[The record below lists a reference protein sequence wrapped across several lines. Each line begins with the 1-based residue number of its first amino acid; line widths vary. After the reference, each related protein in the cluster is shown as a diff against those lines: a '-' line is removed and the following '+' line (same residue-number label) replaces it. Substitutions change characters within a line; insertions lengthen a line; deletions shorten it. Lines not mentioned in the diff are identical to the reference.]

1 MPESFSE
8 LFENSEIQQNV
19 KPGALLM
26 GTVVSM
32 NREKAIINVGLKS
45 EGFIS
50 LHEFKNA
57 KGELEITEGDVV
69 EVALDSIDDGLGHTL
84 LSREKAKRIKMWQE
98 LENAMNTKEIVK
110 GIVTGSVKGGMTV
123 DIGVIK
129 AFLPGSLVDVRP
141 VKDFDFLLGQEIEA
155 LVIKMDEVRNN
166 IVISR
171 KAVMQE
177 VNSADREALIEN
189 LDTGKEVEGIVK
201 NLADYG
207 AFVDLGGVD
216 GLLHITDI
224 SWQRVNHPSEKLSIG
239 DKITVKILN
248 YDKEKMRVSL
258 GLKQLT
264 PSPWDNISERLPMGK
279 KVLGVVSNLTDY
291 GAFVRI
297 EEGVEG
303 LVHVSE
309 MDWTNANAR
318 PSKFVKLGQEVD
330 VVVLDV
336 QESKHRIS
344 LSMKQAKENPWEAF
358 EGTHNKGDM
367 INVTVKSITDFGLFV
382 GLSGGID
389 GLIHLADISWEKQ
402 SADQIVSTYSKGQ
415 ELDVVILNIDA
426 EKERISLG
434 IKQLTSDNFSQ
445 YATTNSKGSIV
456 KGVIQEVDAGQ
467 VTLGEIMTILPFQN
481 TMSTFKV
488 TGKQLLAAIE
498 NGVSQVEDGS
508 GRFPQVSGMRFSF
521 DASKPANE
529 RVTSIE
535 IEESNG
541 TFSALNLYGTYGMV
555 SNNFIRAG
563 GDGYKMF
570 RSATDIYDFGPDLAD
585 VVVDYIKANPGY
597 SGFTNNRITQV
608 K

>member
-1 MPESFSE
+1 MSESFSE
-8 LFENSEIQQNV
+8 LFENSEMQQNV
-19 KPGALLM
+19 KPGVLLM

-50 LHEFKNA
+50 LNEFKDVR
-57 KGELEITEGDVV
+57 GEIEITEGDVV
-69 EVALDSIDDGLGHTL
+69 EVALESIDDGLGHTL

-98 LENAMNTKEIVK
+98 LEAAMNSKKVVR
-110 GIVTGSVKGGMTV
+110 GFVTGSVKGGLTV

-141 VKDFDFLLGQEIEA
+141 VKDFDFLQGQEIEA

-177 VNSADREALIEN
+177 ANSADREALIKTLE
-189 LDTGKEVEGIVK
+189 TGKEIEGIVK

-207 AFVDLGGVD
+207 AFVDLGGID

-239 DKITVKILN
+239 DKITVKILS
-248 YDKEKMRVSL
+248 YDKENMRVSL

-358 EGTHNKGDM
+358 EGSYNKGDN

-382 GLSGGID
+382 GLPGGID
-389 GLIHLADISWEKQ
+389 GLIHLADISWIKQ
-402 SADQIVSTYSKGQ
+402 SADQIVSAYSKGQ

-434 IKQLTSDNFSQ
+434 IKQLTSDNFSK
-445 YATTNSKGSIV
+445 YISTNTKGSIV
-456 KGVIQEVDAGQ
+456 KGSVSEVDAKGAIIELSENITGYLK
-467 VTLGEIMTILPFQN
+467 VSEISHDRIEDA
-481 TMSTFKV
+481 STFLKQGNEVEVVITQIDRRTRKV
-488 TGKQLLAAIE
+488 SLSMKEKEVVEEKVAME
-498 NGVSQVEDGS
+498 NYKKKS
-508 GRFPQVSGMRFSF
+508 P
-521 DASKPANE
+521 
-529 RVTSIE
+529 
-535 IEESNG
+535 ESNG
-541 TFSALNLYGTYGMV
+541 STL
-555 SNNFIRAG
+555 
-563 GDGYKMF
+563 GDLLKE
-570 RSATDIYDFGPDLAD
+570 A
-585 VVVDYIKANPGY
+585 KE
-597 SGFTNNRITQV
+597 

>member
-1 MPESFSE
+1 MSESFSE

-19 KPGALLM
+19 KTGALLM

-50 LHEFKNA
+50 LNEFRNIN
-57 KGELEITEGDVV
+57 GEIEIVEGDVV
-69 EVALDSIDDGLGHTL
+69 EVALESIDDGLGHTL

-98 LENAMNTKEIVK
+98 LGAAMESKEVVK
-110 GIVTGSVKGGMTV
+110 GFVTGSVKGGLTV

-141 VKDFDFLLGQEIEA
+141 VKDFDFLIGQEIEA
-155 LVIKMDEVRNN
+155 IVIKMDEVRNN

-177 VNSADREALIEN
+177 ANSADREALLET
-189 LDTGKEVEGIVK
+189 LEEGKEVEGIIK

-224 SWQRVNHPSEKLSIG
+224 SWQRVNHPSEKLTIG
-239 DKITVKILN
+239 DKIKVKVLN
-248 YDKEKMRVSL
+248 FDKEKMRVSL

-264 PSPWDNISERLPMGK
+264 ASPWDSISERLPMGK
-279 KVLGVVSNLTDY
+279 KVSGVVSNLTDY

-318 PSKFVKLGQEVD
+318 PSKFVKLGQEVE
-330 VVVLDV
+330 VVILDV

-344 LSMKQAKENPWEAF
+344 LSMKQAQENPWEAF
-358 EGTHNKGDM
+358 ETNHSKGDK
-367 INVTVKSITDFGLFV
+367 INVTIKSITDFGLFV
-382 GLSGGID
+382 GLPGGID
-389 GLIHLADISWEKQ
+389 GLIHLADISWNKL
-402 SADQIVSTYSKGQ
+402 SADQIVSSYSKGQ

-426 EKERISLG
+426 EKERVSLG
-434 IKQLTSDNFSQ
+434 IKQLGEDGFSQ
-445 YATTNSKGSIV
+445 FAGANKKGSIV
-456 KGVIQEVDAGQ
+456 KGTIAEVDARGA
-467 VTLGEIMTILPFQN
+467 VVELADDVSGYLKASEI
-481 TMSTFKV
+481 
-488 TGKQLLAAIE
+488 
-498 NGVSQVEDGS
+498 SQDRVED
-508 GRFPQVSGMRFSF
+508 
-521 DASKPANE
+521 ASSLLKKGE
-529 RVTSIE
+529 E
-535 IEESNG
+535 IEAVITQIDRRARKLSLSIKAKDSVEEKEAMKDYNKQSSTSNG
-541 TFSALNLYGTYGMV
+541 SKL
-555 SNNFIRAG
+555 
-563 GDGYKMF
+563 GDLLKE
-570 RSATDIYDFGPDLAD
+570 AKD
-585 VVVDYIKANPGY
+585 K
-597 SGFTNNRITQV
+597 
-608 K
+608 

>member
-1 MPESFSE
+1 MSESFSE
-8 LFENSEIQQNV
+8 LFENSETQQNV
-19 KPGALLM
+19 KPGVLLM

-50 LHEFKNA
+50 LNEFKDA
-57 KGELEITEGDVV
+57 RGELEIAEGDVV
-69 EVALDSIDDGLGHTL
+69 EVALESIDDGLGHTL
-84 LSREKAKRIKMWQE
+84 LSREKAKRIKMWKK
-98 LENAMNTKEIVK
+98 LESAMQSKEVVK
-110 GIVTGSVKGGMTV
+110 GFVTGSVKGGLTV
-123 DIGVIK
+123 EIGVIK
-129 AFLPGSLVDVRP
+129 AFLPGSLVDERP

-177 VNSADREALIEN
+177 VNSADREALIET
-189 LDTGKEVEGIVK
+189 LDAGKDVEGVVK

-207 AFVDLGGVD
+207 AFIDLGGVD

-239 DKITVKILN
+239 DKIKVKILS

-264 PSPWDNISERLPMGK
+264 PSPWDNISERLPIGK
-279 KVLGVVSNLTDY
+279 KVAGVVSNLTDY
-291 GAFVRI
+291 GAFVRV

-358 EGTHNKGDM
+358 EDSHKRGDN
-367 INVTVKSITDFGLFV
+367 IKVQVKSITDFGIFV
-382 GLSGGID
+382 GLPGGID
-389 GLIHLADISWEKQ
+389 GLIHLADIAWEKQ
-402 SADQIVSTYSKGQ
+402 SADEIVSNYSKGQ
-415 ELDVVILNIDA
+415 ELDVSILNIDA

-434 IKQLTSDNFSQ
+434 IKQLKSDNFSQ
-445 YATTNSKGSIV
+445 YFSVNTKGSIV
-456 KGVIQEVDAGQ
+456 KGSVKEVDAQGAF
-467 VTLGEIMTILPFQN
+467 VELAEG
-481 TMSTFKV
+481 V
-488 TGKQLLAAIE
+488 TGYLKVSEISKDRIE
-498 NGVSQVEDGS
+498 
-508 GRFPQVSGMRFSF
+508 
-521 DASKPANE
+521 DASTVLKQGAEVEVVITQIDRRARKVSLSVKAKESLEEKTAMEDYKKQSP
-529 RVTSIE
+529 
-535 IEESNG
+535 ESNG
-541 TFSALNLYGTYGMV
+541 STL
-555 SNNFIRAG
+555 
-563 GDGYKMF
+563 GDLLKE
-570 RSATDIYDFGPDLAD
+570 
-585 VVVDYIKANPGY
+585 
-597 SGFTNNRITQV
+597 V
-608 K
+608 KEN

>member
-1 MPESFSE
+1 MSESFSE
-8 LFENSEIQQNV
+8 LFENSETQQNV
-19 KPGALLM
+19 KPGVLLM

-50 LHEFKNA
+50 LNEFKDV

-69 EVALDSIDDGLGHTL
+69 EVALESIDDGLGHTL
-84 LSREKAKRIKMWQE
+84 LSREKAKRIKMWRE
-98 LENAMNTKEIVK
+98 LEAAMHSKEVVR
-110 GIVTGSVKGGMTV
+110 GFVTGSVKGGLTV

-141 VKDFDFLLGQEIEA
+141 VKDFDFLQGQEIEA

-177 VNSADREALIEN
+177 VNSADREALIET

-207 AFVDLGGVD
+207 AFIDLGGVD

-239 DKITVKILN
+239 DKVKVKILS

-264 PSPWDNISERLPMGK
+264 PSPWDNISERLPIGK
-279 KVLGVVSNLTDY
+279 KVTGVVSNLTDY

-297 EEGVEG
+297 EQGVEG

-330 VVVLDV
+330 IVVLDV

-344 LSMKQAKENPWEAF
+344 LSMKQARENPWEAF
-358 EGTHNKGDM
+358 AGSYNNGDN
-367 INVTVKSITDFGLFV
+367 INVVIKSITDFGLFV
-382 GLSGGID
+382 GLPGGID

-402 SADQIVSTYSKGQ
+402 SADQIVSNYSKGQ

-434 IKQLTSDNFSQ
+434 IKQLTSDNFTQ
-445 YATTNSKGSIV
+445 YFSKNTKGSIV
-456 KGVIQEVDAGQ
+456 KGSVTEVDAKGAVIELAEGITGYLKVSEISQ
-467 VTLGEIMTILPFQN
+467 DRIEDASTVLKQSVEVEVVITQIDRRARKVSLSMKEKESVEEKTAMENYKKQSPESNNGSTLGDL
-481 TMSTFKV
+481 FK
-488 TGKQLLAAIE
+488 E
-498 NGVSQVEDGS
+498 
-508 GRFPQVSGMRFSF
+508 
-521 DASKPANE
+521 
-529 RVTSIE
+529 
-535 IEESNG
+535 
-541 TFSALNLYGTYGMV
+541 
-555 SNNFIRAG
+555 
-563 GDGYKMF
+563 
-570 RSATDIYDFGPDLAD
+570 
-585 VVVDYIKANPGY
+585 
-597 SGFTNNRITQV
+597 V
-608 K
+608 KDK

>member
-1 MPESFSE
+1 MSESFSE

-26 GTVVSM
+26 GTVVGM

-50 LHEFKNA
+50 LNEFKDVR
-57 KGELEITEGDVV
+57 GELEITEGDVV
-69 EVALDSIDDGLGHTL
+69 EVALESIDDGLGHTL

-98 LENAMNTKEIVK
+98 LEAAMHSKEVVR
-110 GIVTGSVKGGMTV
+110 GLVTGSVKGGLTV

-141 VKDFDFLLGQEIEA
+141 VKDFDLLQGEEIEA

-177 VNSADREALIEN
+177 VNSADREALIET
-189 LDTGKEVEGIVK
+189 LATDKEVEGIVK

-224 SWQRVNHPSEKLSIG
+224 SWQRVNHPSERLSIG
-239 DKITVKILN
+239 DKIKVKILS

-264 PSPWDNISERLPMGK
+264 PSPWDKISERLPMGK
-279 KVLGVVSNLTDY
+279 KISGVVSNLTDY

-358 EGTHNKGDM
+358 EASHHKGDN

-382 GLSGGID
+382 GLPGGID

-402 SADQIVSTYSKGQ
+402 SADQIVSNYSKGQ

-434 IKQLTSDNFSQ
+434 IKQLTSDNFSL
-445 YATTNSKGSIV
+445 YVSANTKGSII
-456 KGVIQEVDAGQ
+456 KGSVREVDAKGAVIELAEGITGYLKTSEMSQ
-467 VTLGEIMTILPFQN
+467 DRIKDASTVLKQGVEVEVAITQIDRRTRKISLSMKEKEFVEEKAAMENYNKQSTEANGSTLGD
-481 TMSTFKV
+481 
-488 TGKQLLAAIE
+488 LLKEAK
-498 NGVSQVEDGS
+498 D
-508 GRFPQVSGMRFSF
+508 
-521 DASKPANE
+521 K
-529 RVTSIE
+529 
-535 IEESNG
+535 
-541 TFSALNLYGTYGMV
+541 
-555 SNNFIRAG
+555 
-563 GDGYKMF
+563 
-570 RSATDIYDFGPDLAD
+570 
-585 VVVDYIKANPGY
+585 
-597 SGFTNNRITQV
+597 
-608 K
+608 

>member
-1 MPESFSE
+1 MSESFSE
-8 LFENSEIQQNV
+8 LFENSETQQNV
-19 KPGALLM
+19 KPGTLLM

-50 LHEFKNA
+50 LNEFKDVRG
-57 KGELEITEGDVV
+57 KLEITEGDVV
-69 EVALDSIDDGLGHTL
+69 EVALESVDDGLGHTL

-98 LENAMNTKEIVK
+98 LEAAMHSKEIVR
-110 GIVTGSVKGGMTV
+110 GLVTGSVKGGLTV

-129 AFLPGSLVDVRP
+129 AFLPGSLVDIRP
-141 VKDFDFLLGQEIEA
+141 VKDFDFLQGQEIEA
-155 LVIKMDEVRNN
+155 LVIKMDEIRNN

-177 VNSADREALIEN
+177 VNSADREALIET

-207 AFVDLGGVD
+207 AFIDLGGVD

-224 SWQRVNHPSEKLSIG
+224 SWHRVNHPSEKLSIG
-239 DKITVKILN
+239 DKVKVKILS

-279 KVLGVVSNLTDY
+279 RISGVVSNLTDY

-358 EGTHNKGDM
+358 EGSHHKGDN
-367 INVTVKSITDFGLFV
+367 INVTIKSITDFGIFV
-382 GLSGGID
+382 GLPGGID

-402 SADQIVSTYSKGQ
+402 SADKIVSTYSKGQ

-434 IKQLTSDNFSQ
+434 IKQLTSDNFSK
-445 YATTNSKGSIV
+445 YASTNTKSSIV
-456 KGVIQEVDAGQ
+456 KGIVAEVDSKGAFIELTEGIKGYLK
-467 VTLGEIMTILPFQN
+467 VSEISQDR
-481 TMSTFKV
+481 
-488 TGKQLLAAIE
+488 IE
-498 NGVSQVEDGS
+498 
-508 GRFPQVSGMRFSF
+508 
-521 DASKPANE
+521 DASTVLEQGAEVDVVITQIDRRTRKISLSMKAKESVEEKAEMENYKKQ
-529 RVTSIE
+529 SL
-535 IEESNG
+535 ESNG
-541 TFSALNLYGTYGMV
+541 STL
-555 SNNFIRAG
+555 
-563 GDGYKMF
+563 GDLLKE
-570 RSATDIYDFGPDLAD
+570 AKD
-585 VVVDYIKANPGY
+585 K
-597 SGFTNNRITQV
+597 
-608 K
+608 

>member
-1 MPESFSE
+1 MSESFSK
-8 LFENSEIQQNV
+8 LFEDSETQQNIN
-19 KPGALLM
+19 PGDLLM

-50 LHEFKNA
+50 LNEFKNA
-57 KGELEITEGDVV
+57 KGDLEITEGDVV
-69 EVALDSIDDGLGHTL
+69 EVALESIDDGLGHTL
-84 LSREKAKRIKMWQE
+84 ISREKAKRIKMWQE
-98 LENAMNTKEIVK
+98 LETAMHSKKIVR
-110 GIVTGSVKGGMTV
+110 GIVTGSVKGGLTV

-129 AFLPGSLVDVRP
+129 AFLPGSLVDLRP
-141 VKDFDFLLGQEIEA
+141 VKDFDFLQGQEIEA

-177 VNSADREALIEN
+177 ANSADREALIET
-189 LDTGKEVEGIVK
+189 LDTGNEVEGIVK

-207 AFVDLGGVD
+207 AFIDLGGVD

-224 SWQRVNHPSEKLSIG
+224 SWQRVNHPSEKVSIG
-239 DKITVKILN
+239 DKIKVKILS

-264 PSPWDNISERLPMGK
+264 PSPWDNISERLPIGK

-344 LSMKQAKENPWEAF
+344 LSMKQAIENPWEAF
-358 EGTHNKGDM
+358 ESNYNKGEN
-367 INVTVKSITDFGLFV
+367 INVIVKSITDFGLFV
-382 GLSGGID
+382 GLPGGID
-389 GLIHLADISWEKQ
+389 GLIHMADISWEKY
-402 SADQIVSTYSKGQ
+402 SADEIVSNYSKGQ
-415 ELDVVILNIDA
+415 EIDVVILNIDA

-434 IKQLTSDNFSQ
+434 IKQLKSDIFSL
-445 YATTNSKGSIV
+445 YISKNTKGSIV
-456 KGVIQEVDAGQ
+456 KGFVVEVDAKGANIELAEGITGYLKVSEISQ
-467 VTLGEIMTILPFQN
+467 DRIDDASTILKQGDEVEVVIIQIDRRARIISLSMKAKESIEERAAMADYKKQSPKSNGSTLGDILK
-481 TMSTFKV
+481 KV
-488 TGKQLLAAIE
+488 K
-498 NGVSQVEDGS
+498 D
-508 GRFPQVSGMRFSF
+508 
-521 DASKPANE
+521 K
-529 RVTSIE
+529 
-535 IEESNG
+535 
-541 TFSALNLYGTYGMV
+541 
-555 SNNFIRAG
+555 
-563 GDGYKMF
+563 
-570 RSATDIYDFGPDLAD
+570 
-585 VVVDYIKANPGY
+585 
-597 SGFTNNRITQV
+597 
-608 K
+608 

>member
-1 MPESFSE
+1 MSESFSE
-8 LFENSEIQQNV
+8 LFENSEMQQNV

-26 GTVVSM
+26 GTVVSL

-50 LHEFKNA
+50 LNEFKDVR
-57 KGELEITEGDVV
+57 GEIEITEGDVV
-69 EVALDSIDDGLGHTL
+69 EVALESIDDGLGHTL

-98 LENAMNTKEIVK
+98 LEAAMNSKKVVR
-110 GIVTGSVKGGMTV
+110 GFVTGSVKGGLTV

-141 VKDFDFLLGQEIEA
+141 VKDFDFLQGQEIEA

-177 VNSADREALIEN
+177 ANSADREALIKT
-189 LDTGKEVEGIVK
+189 LDTGKEIEGIVK

-207 AFVDLGGVD
+207 AFVDLGGID

-239 DKITVKILN
+239 DKITVKILS
-248 YDKEKMRVSL
+248 YDKENLRVSL

-279 KVLGVVSNLTDY
+279 KVSGVVSNLTDY

-358 EGTHNKGDM
+358 EGSYNKGDN

-382 GLSGGID
+382 GLPGGID
-389 GLIHLADISWEKQ
+389 GLIHLADISWKKQ
-402 SADQIVSTYSKGQ
+402 SADQIVSSYSKGQ

-434 IKQLTSDNFSQ
+434 IKQLTSDNFSK
-445 YATTNSKGSIV
+445 YISTNTKGSIV
-456 KGVIQEVDAGQ
+456 KGSVSEVDAKGAIIELSENITGYLK
-467 VTLGEIMTILPFQN
+467 VSEISHDRIEDA
-481 TMSTFKV
+481 STFLKQGNEVEVVITEIDRRTRKV
-488 TGKQLLAAIE
+488 SLSMKEKEVVEEQVAME
-498 NGVSQVEDGS
+498 NYKKKS
-508 GRFPQVSGMRFSF
+508 P
-521 DASKPANE
+521 
-529 RVTSIE
+529 
-535 IEESNG
+535 ESNG
-541 TFSALNLYGTYGMV
+541 STL
-555 SNNFIRAG
+555 
-563 GDGYKMF
+563 GDLLKE
-570 RSATDIYDFGPDLAD
+570 A
-585 VVVDYIKANPGY
+585 KE
-597 SGFTNNRITQV
+597 

>member
-1 MPESFSE
+1 MSESFSE
-8 LFENSEIQQNV
+8 LFENSETQQNV

-50 LHEFKNA
+50 LNEFKDVR
-57 KGELEITEGDVV
+57 GEIEITEGDVV
-69 EVALDSIDDGLGHTL
+69 EVALESIDDGLGHTL

-98 LENAMNTKEIVK
+98 LEAAMNSKKVVR
-110 GIVTGSVKGGMTV
+110 GFVTGSVKGGLTV

-141 VKDFDFLLGQEIEA
+141 VKDFDFLQGQEIEA

-177 VNSADREALIEN
+177 ANSADREALIKTLE
-189 LDTGKEVEGIVK
+189 TGKEIEGIVK

-207 AFVDLGGVD
+207 AFVDLGGID

-239 DKITVKILN
+239 DKITVKILS
-248 YDKEKMRVSL
+248 YDKENMRVSL

-279 KVLGVVSNLTDY
+279 KVSGVVSNLTDY

-358 EGTHNKGDM
+358 EGSYNKGDN

-382 GLSGGID
+382 GLPGGID
-389 GLIHLADISWEKQ
+389 GLIHLADISWKKQ
-402 SADQIVSTYSKGQ
+402 SADQIVSAYSKGQ

-434 IKQLTSDNFSQ
+434 IKQLTSDNFSK
-445 YATTNSKGSIV
+445 YISTNTKGSIV
-456 KGVIQEVDAGQ
+456 KGSVSEVDAKGAIIELSENITGYLK
-467 VTLGEIMTILPFQN
+467 VSEISHDRIEDA
-481 TMSTFKV
+481 STFLKQGNEVEVVITQIDRRTRKV
-488 TGKQLLAAIE
+488 SLSMKAKEVVEEKVAME
-498 NGVSQVEDGS
+498 NYKKKS
-508 GRFPQVSGMRFSF
+508 P
-521 DASKPANE
+521 
-529 RVTSIE
+529 
-535 IEESNG
+535 ESNG
-541 TFSALNLYGTYGMV
+541 STL
-555 SNNFIRAG
+555 
-563 GDGYKMF
+563 GDLLKE
-570 RSATDIYDFGPDLAD
+570 A
-585 VVVDYIKANPGY
+585 KE
-597 SGFTNNRITQV
+597 

>member
-1 MPESFSE
+1 MSESFSE

-32 NREKAIINVGLKS
+32 NREKAIVNVGLKS

-50 LHEFKNA
+50 LNEFTNVN
-57 KGELEITEGDVV
+57 GEIEIVEGDVV
-69 EVALDSIDDGLGHTL
+69 EVALESIDDGLGHTL

-98 LENAMNTKEIVK
+98 LEAAMQSK
-110 GIVTGSVKGGMTV
+110 GAVRGVVTGSVKGGLTV

-141 VKDFDFLLGQEIEA
+141 VKDFDFLIGQEIEA
-155 LVIKMDEVRNN
+155 IVIKMDEVRNN

-177 VNSADREALIEN
+177 ANSADREALLET
-189 LDTGKEVEGIVK
+189 LEEGKEVEGVIK

-207 AFVDLGGVD
+207 AFIDLGGVD

-224 SWQRVNHPSEKLSIG
+224 SWQRVNHPSEKLTIG
-239 DKITVKILN
+239 DKIKVKVLN
-248 YDKEKMRVSL
+248 FDKEKMRVSL

-264 PSPWDNISERLPMGK
+264 SSPWESISERLPMGK
-279 KVLGVVSNLTDY
+279 KVSGVVSNLTDY

-318 PSKFVKLGQEVD
+318 PSKFVKLGQEVE

-344 LSMKQAKENPWEAF
+344 LSMKQAQENPWEAF
-358 EGTHNKGDM
+358 ESNHSKGDK
-367 INVTVKSITDFGLFV
+367 INVTIKSITDFGLFV
-382 GLSGGID
+382 GLPGGID
-389 GLIHLADISWEKQ
+389 GLIHLADISWNKL
-402 SADQIVSTYSKGQ
+402 SADQIVSSYSKGQ

-434 IKQLTSDNFSQ
+434 IKQLGEDSFSQ
-445 YATTNSKGSIV
+445 FASANKKGSIV
-456 KGVIQEVDAGQ
+456 KGTVAEVDARGA
-467 VTLGEIMTILPFQN
+467 VVELADSVSGYLKASEI
-481 TMSTFKV
+481 
-488 TGKQLLAAIE
+488 
-498 NGVSQVEDGS
+498 SQERVED
-508 GRFPQVSGMRFSF
+508 
-521 DASKPANE
+521 ASSLLKKGE
-529 RVTSIE
+529 EIE
-535 IEESNG
+535 IVITQLDRRTRKVSLSIKAKDSVEEKEAMADYNKQSSTSNG
-541 TFSALNLYGTYGMV
+541 SKL
-555 SNNFIRAG
+555 
-563 GDGYKMF
+563 GDLLKI
-570 RSATDIYDFGPDLAD
+570 AKD
-585 VVVDYIKANPGY
+585 K
-597 SGFTNNRITQV
+597 
-608 K
+608 

>member
-1 MPESFSE
+1 MSESFSE

-98 LENAMNTKEIVK
+98 LENAMNTKEVVK

-177 VNSADREALIEN
+177 VNSADREELIEN

-279 KVLGVVSNLTDY
+279 KVSGVVSNLTDY

-330 VVVLDV
+330 IVVLDV

-344 LSMKQAKENPWEAF
+344 LSMKQAKENPWQAF
-358 EGTHNKGDM
+358 EGTNNKGDM

-382 GLSGGID
+382 GLPGGID

-445 YATTNSKGSIV
+445 YASLNPKGSIV
-456 KGVIQEVDAGQ
+456 KGTIQEVDARGAIVQ
-467 VTLGEIMTILPFQN
+467 LADGITGYLKASEISQDRVDDASTVLKEGSDVEVAITLIDKRTRKVNLSMKAKDSVEEKAVMDDYNSQSTQTSGSTLGD
-481 TMSTFKV
+481 
-488 TGKQLLAAIE
+488 LLKEAK
-498 NGVSQVEDGS
+498 D
-508 GRFPQVSGMRFSF
+508 
-521 DASKPANE
+521 K
-529 RVTSIE
+529 
-535 IEESNG
+535 
-541 TFSALNLYGTYGMV
+541 
-555 SNNFIRAG
+555 
-563 GDGYKMF
+563 
-570 RSATDIYDFGPDLAD
+570 
-585 VVVDYIKANPGY
+585 
-597 SGFTNNRITQV
+597 
-608 K
+608 

>member
-1 MPESFSE
+1 MSESFSK
-8 LFENSEIQQNV
+8 LFEDSETQQNIN
-19 KPGALLM
+19 PGDLLM

-50 LHEFKNA
+50 LNEFKNA
-57 KGELEITEGDVV
+57 KGDLEITEGDVV
-69 EVALDSIDDGLGHTL
+69 EVALESIDDGLGHTL
-84 LSREKAKRIKMWQE
+84 ISREKAKRIKMWQE
-98 LENAMNTKEIVK
+98 LETAMHSKKIVR
-110 GIVTGSVKGGMTV
+110 GIVTGSVKGGLTV

-129 AFLPGSLVDVRP
+129 AFLPGSLVDLRP
-141 VKDFDFLLGQEIEA
+141 VKDFDFLQGQEIEA

-177 VNSADREALIEN
+177 ANSADREALIET
-189 LDTGKEVEGIVK
+189 LDAGNEVEGIVK

-207 AFVDLGGVD
+207 AFIDLGGVD

-224 SWQRVNHPSEKLSIG
+224 SWQRVNHPSEKVSIG
-239 DKITVKILN
+239 DKIKVKILS

-264 PSPWDNISERLPMGK
+264 PSPWDNISERLPIGK

-344 LSMKQAKENPWEAF
+344 LSMKQAIENPWEAF
-358 EGTHNKGDM
+358 ETNHNKGEN

-382 GLSGGID
+382 GLPGGID
-389 GLIHLADISWEKQ
+389 GLIHIADISWEKQ
-402 SADQIVSTYSKGQ
+402 SADEIVSNYSKGQ
-415 ELDVVILNIDA
+415 EIEVVILNIDA

-434 IKQLTSDNFSQ
+434 IKQLKSDIFSL
-445 YATTNSKGSIV
+445 YVSKNTKGSIV
-456 KGVIQEVDAGQ
+456 KGSVVEVDAKGANIELAEGITGFLKVSEISQ
-467 VTLGEIMTILPFQN
+467 DRIEDASTLLKRGAEVEVVIIQIDRRARMISLSMKAKESLEEKAAMENYKKQSPKSNGSTLGDIL
-481 TMSTFKV
+481 K
-488 TGKQLLAAIE
+488 E
-498 NGVSQVEDGS
+498 
-508 GRFPQVSGMRFSF
+508 
-521 DASKPANE
+521 
-529 RVTSIE
+529 
-535 IEESNG
+535 
-541 TFSALNLYGTYGMV
+541 
-555 SNNFIRAG
+555 
-563 GDGYKMF
+563 
-570 RSATDIYDFGPDLAD
+570 
-585 VVVDYIKANPGY
+585 
-597 SGFTNNRITQV
+597 V
-608 K
+608 KDK